1 MTNALILI
9 AEDDPEV
16 ARILSAYFE
25 RDGYRVVTASDGEMA
40 LGHAYT
46 LKPDLIILDVGLPKL
61 DGFTV
66 LGRLR
71 QTSDVPILMAT
82 ARVEDLDRLTG
93 LHLGAD
99 DYVVK
104 PYNPAEIVARTKA
117 ILRRGAFRAE
127 RMVSFGDLTANPLEH
142 VVSAGTPP
150 QPLDLTPIEFS
161 LLLCLLRQPQR
172 VFTRMDLIDACMP
185 DSDAQERTVD
195 SHIAHL
201 RRKLTAN
208 GATAQIS
215 SVRGVGYK
223 LTGSL

>member
-9 AEDDPEV
+9 AEDEPEI

-25 RDGYRVVTASDGEMA
+25 RDGYRVVTAQDGTLA
-40 LGHAYT
+40 LTHART
-46 LKPDLIILDVGLPKL
+46 LKPDLVVLDVGLPKL
-61 DGFTV
+61 DGFEV

-71 QTSDVPILMAT
+71 QTSDVPVLLAT
-82 ARVEDLDRLTG
+82 ARVDDLDRLTG

-117 ILRRGAFRAE
+117 ILRRGTVRTE
-127 RMVSFGDLTANPLEH
+127 RLVSFADVTANPAEH
-142 VVSAGTPP
+142 VINAGRP
-150 QPLDLTPIEFS
+150 QRQLDLTLIEFS
-161 LLLCLLRQPQR
+161 LLLHLLRHPQH
-172 VFTRMDLIDACMP
+172 VFSRMDLIDACMP

-201 RRKLTAN
+201 RRKLAARNTVTEIA
-208 GATAQIS
+208 

-223 LTGSL
+223 LAGPA